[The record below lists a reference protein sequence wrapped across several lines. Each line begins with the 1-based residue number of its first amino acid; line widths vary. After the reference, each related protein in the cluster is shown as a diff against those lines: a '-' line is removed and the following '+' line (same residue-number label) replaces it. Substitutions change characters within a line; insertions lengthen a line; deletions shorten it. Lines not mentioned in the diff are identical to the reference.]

1 MHNIAII
8 TDSTAQFPNPT
19 FPGKDLIR
27 ILPLDIFLADVR
39 YEEGSNIK
47 TSDFPI
53 TTTSPNDPQL
63 IIPPPDEIADLLSA
77 LLRQNEE
84 LLVILS
90 STDLTATYQNTIE
103 AVKLIQGGRSIQVIN
118 SQTLSSGLGILVQ
131 LAAELVVK
139 GSSLTEVD
147 RQVRQLVPHIY
158 TLICSPCLSY
168 LHQNGAIES
177 QQAIIGEYLNLH
189 PIFSLEEGRLNA
201 LCKVRNFRHAQDFFQ
216 EFIEEFDSLTH
227 ISLLRGINT
236 QGVDNRILRQFVQEF
251 FPETPFSEHRIN
263 PFLATLFGPKSIGL
277 IVVEK
282 PFSLSG

>member
-53 TTTSPNDPQL
+53 TTTSPNDPRL